1 MSHATAQT
9 QETPVTRP
17 ATVST
22 QVKWYDPVRRFGF
35 LVPHDGKGDIWFN
48 WLTLL
53 KNKIPEGD
61 VLPDTYVDFTFVQP
75 VEVGKQRSVVFMRIV
90 TR

>member
-1 MSHATAQT
+1 MSHVSAQA
-9 QETPVTRP
+9 QDAPVNRP
-17 ATVST
+17 GLLST

-35 LVPHDGKGDIWFN
+35 LVPHDRGGDIWFN

-61 VLPDTYVDFTFVQP
+61 VLPDTYVDFTFIQP
-75 VEVGKQRSVVFMRIV
+75 QEVGKQRSVVFMRLV
-90 TR
+90 TK